1 MKRLFS
7 IIIFFCVSFVCYAQI
22 DCQFVVREG
31 YTYMAVTNTFNYTAY
46 FNWKAYNPYNGEYTS
61 GNFQPIKAKET
72 LLFGPY
78 TINWEWQYGEHF
90 ELTYNFK
97 KSDYVYQAP
106 KINYNYNYGLN
117 NDNSYSSGSNS
128 SSIAQ
133 SNNQTSSTSKK
144 SEEYGN
150 ASSSVTKKSQKNNSA
165 YEDDDFFALLGLAAM
180 NASLKKNKSDFKVI
194 EKKPILNSCKDLQGF
209 YLKWKRGENQK
220 LEILDWWVEI
230 DGNKTFKLDDS
241 KYILFNPTEK
251 EMTILSGKNTVE
263 NIFDLQDMT
272 INSYRIKFK
281 ANSIANFNCTIEVNN
296 ITSYQIELYIDNI
309 AYYYIIKYN

>member
-1 MKRLFS
+1 MHIIVIIKNIKGMKRLFS
-7 IIIFFCVSFVCYAQI
+7 IIIFFCVSFVCFAQI

-31 YTYMAVTNTFNYTAY
+31 YTYMAVTNTLNYTAY

-144 SEEYGN
+144 SIIYSLFKYFWENEDGFAMTAKGYKYGDYN
-150 ASSSVTKKSQKNNSA
+150 NKIKDCNYRILLDKDEMFLAIDRNKKG
-165 YEDDDFFALLGLAAM
+165 E
-180 NASLKKNKSDFKVI
+180 SDESKMDI
-194 EKKPILNSCKDLQGF
+194 YDISD
-209 YLKWKRGENQK
+209 LKWLSNSVKFSGFDEFGDFYNIKIILEENNFV
-220 LEILDWWVEI
+220 LRISDT
-230 DGNKTFKLDDS
+230 D
-241 KYILFNPTEK
+241 
-251 EMTILSGKNTVE
+251 
-263 NIFDLQDMT
+263 
-272 INSYRIKFK
+272 NSYTKI
-281 ANSIANFNCTIEVNN
+281 
-296 ITSYQIELYIDNI
+296 
-309 AYYYIIKYN
+309 YYLVVPEDVKK

>member
-1 MKRLFS
+1 MHIIVIIKNIKGMKRLFS

-31 YTYMAVTNTFNYTAY
+31 YTYMAVTNTLNYTAY

-144 SEEYGN
+144 SKVYSRFKFLWENGN
-150 ASSSVTKKSQKNNSA
+150 AIVMTAKRYKYSDNNIIKDCNYTIILAKEHMILEIDRNKKGESNESK
-165 YEDDDFFALLGLAAM
+165 M
-180 NASLKKNKSDFKVI
+180 
-194 EKKPILNSCKDLQGF
+194 DL
-209 YLKWKRGENQK
+209 YYITDLKWLSNSVKFSGVDEFYDDLYNIKIILEENNCV
-220 LEILDWWVEI
+220 LRISDT
-230 DGNKTFKLDDS
+230 D
-241 KYILFNPTEK
+241 
-251 EMTILSGKNTVE
+251 
-263 NIFDLQDMT
+263 
-272 INSYRIKFK
+272 NSYTEI
-281 ANSIANFNCTIEVNN
+281 
-296 ITSYQIELYIDNI
+296 
-309 AYYYIIKYN
+309 YYLEE